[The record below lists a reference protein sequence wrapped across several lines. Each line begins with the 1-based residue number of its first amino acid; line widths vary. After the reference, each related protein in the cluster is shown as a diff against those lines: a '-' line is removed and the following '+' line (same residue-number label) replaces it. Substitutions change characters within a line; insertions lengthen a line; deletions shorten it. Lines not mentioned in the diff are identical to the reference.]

1 MLLFVKCEVHRCEF
15 LVDFY
20 SQGLLIGSFNFNF
33 SSQYV
38 LLTLTSF
45 NTSNIV
51 YYTAILCHK
60 LVLLVLV
67 RLIAIKNFNRA
78 INRD

>member
-1 MLLFVKCEVHRCEF
+1 MKCTVVTVDSFYYTFISQVLF
-15 LVDFY
+15 
-20 SQGLLIGSFNFNF
+20 IGSFNFNF

-38 LLTLTSF
+38 LLGLTLC

-60 LVLLVLV
+60 LVFLVLV

>member
-1 MLLFVKCEVHRCEF
+1 VSVYSF
-15 LVDFY
+15 LVHFY
-20 SQGLLIGSFNFNF
+20 SEVLLIGSISFNFR
-33 SSQYV
+33 SQYV
-38 LLTLTSF
+38 LLGLSSC
-45 NTSNIV
+45 NTSNIT

-60 LVLLVLV
+60 LVFLVLV